1 MKIYIA
7 KNDISRLL
15 TKCTWSGS
23 RLQVARRL
31 EFEFVQDD
39 RDPNIPVIQF
49 ENGYTVRGLND
60 NAKSFDD
67 TDNMEFIGNIYK
79 VERNRKEGRVSVV
92 AYDHLHVLGVSKTT
106 RKFTEAKPEDIAGQI
121 CQELGVKPG
130 TFAKTDTPVSF
141 IANAKTGYQII
152 QSAYFEASKKTKKKY
167 QPIMNGDKLDVIEKG
182 ELIKDKET
190 GENYTADSTVNM
202 TESVYKESIE
212 KLINQILVV
221 DDKGNTVSIQKDEDS
236 IKKYSMFQDVY
247 KTDPNKDTQTE
258 IKDILEKNKID
269 RGGYITVLGDYRVKS
284 SYSIVVKDSLFKGQ
298 FWIKSDTHTFID
310 GKHEMKLE
318 LEFENIMNEEKA
330 EKEKEQK

>member
-1 MKIYIA
+1 MKVFIS
-7 KNDISRLL
+7 KTDITPLL
-15 TKCTWSGS
+15 TRCTWSGS

-39 RDPNIPVIQF
+39 RDPNIPVVEF
-49 ENGYTVRGLND
+49 ENGYTVRGFND

-67 TDNMEFIGNIYK
+67 TDNMEFIGNIYRI
-79 VERNRKEGRVSVV
+79 ERSRKNGSVSII
-92 AYDHLHVLGVSKTT
+92 ALDHLHVLGVSKTT
-106 RKFTEAKPEDIAGQI
+106 RKFSGAKPEDIAGQI
-121 CQELGVKPG
+121 CQELGVKAG
-130 TFAKTDTPVSF
+130 AFAKTNTPVDF

-152 QSAYFEASKKTKKKY
+152 QAAYFEAGKKTKKKY
-167 QPIMNGDKLDVIEKG
+167 HPIMNGDKLDVIEKG

-190 GENYTADSTVNM
+190 GENYIADSAVNM
-202 TESVYKESIE
+202 TDSVYKESIE

-330 EKEKEQK
+330 EKEKS

>member
-1 MKIYIA
+1 
-7 KNDISRLL
+7 
-15 TKCTWSGS
+15 
-23 RLQVARRL
+23 
-31 EFEFVQDD
+31 
-39 RDPNIPVIQF
+39 
-49 ENGYTVRGLND
+49 
-60 NAKSFDD
+60 
-67 TDNMEFIGNIYK
+67 
-79 VERNRKEGRVSVV
+79 
-92 AYDHLHVLGVSKTT
+92 
-106 RKFTEAKPEDIAGQI
+106 
-121 CQELGVKPG
+121 
-130 TFAKTDTPVSF
+130 
-141 IANAKTGYQII
+141 
-152 QSAYFEASKKTKKKY
+152 
-167 QPIMNGDKLDVIEKG
+167 MNGDKLDVIEKG

-190 GENYTADSTVNM
+190 GENYIADSAVNM
-202 TESVYKESIE
+202 TDSVYKESIE

-330 EKEKEQK
+330 EKEKS